1 MTTNRLVNYGFSNFY
16 HLSWAEDVP
25 VEEALELDI
34 NSDIVKGISPEVQ
47 VGEES
52 VDRGHAAGMEDK
64 EEEEEQ

>member
-1 MTTNRLVNYGFSNFY
+1 
-16 HLSWAEDVP
+16 
-25 VEEALELDI
+25 LDI